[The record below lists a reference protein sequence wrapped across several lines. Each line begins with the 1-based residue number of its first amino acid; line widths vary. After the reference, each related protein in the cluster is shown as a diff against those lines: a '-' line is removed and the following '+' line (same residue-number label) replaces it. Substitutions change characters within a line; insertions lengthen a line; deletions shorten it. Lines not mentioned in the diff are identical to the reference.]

1 MEFIEAP
8 AFTARV
14 GSYLDEDE
22 YAALQHL
29 LAGAPEAGDV
39 VQGTGGFRK
48 VRWRDRRR
56 RKGARGGLRVIYYY
70 LSSDSQIWLLTLY
83 DKGEVADLTPT
94 EKRMLKAALEA
105 ELAKRAVKRHP
116 RRK

>member
-14 GSYLDEDE
+14 GNYLDENE
-22 YAALQHL
+22 YAALQHF

-39 VQGTGGFRK
+39 VQGTDGFRK

-56 RKGARGGLRVIYYY
+56 GKGARSGLRVICYY
-70 LSSDSQIWLLTLY
+70 LSSDSQIGLMTLC
-83 DKGEVADLTPT
+83 DKGEVADSTPI
-94 EKRMLKAALEA
+94 EKRMLKGSA
-105 ELAKRAVKRHP
+105 RG
-116 RRK
+116 